1 MFDQDCWLGT
11 IDPHTRAV
19 LEALLVTVL
28 WSSSYVF
35 IKIGLQDIPPL
46 TFAGLRYGLATLVL
60 VPFVFRQGA
69 HRKVAVLPRRD
80 IGLLVVLGILLY
92 AVTQGAQFVALTV
105 LPSASVSLVLTFTP
119 VAVALLGV
127 VSLGERPTFRQIVG
141 IAVLF
146 VGVVAYFHP
155 FSFPAAHVFGLGVMV
170 LGLLANAGASVL
182 GRAANRTRAV
192 VPIGVTAVSMGIGS
206 ALLLGAGI
214 WSQGLPELTLIGW
227 SIVAWLAVIN
237 TAFAFTLWNKSLQR
251 LSAFESSIIN
261 NTMLAQVAAFGWVFL
276 GEHLTL
282 LDVVGA
288 ALVMGGA
295 VVVQAGSRN

>member
-1 MFDQDCWLGT
+1 MPDHDAWPDT

-60 VPFVFRQGA
+60 VPFVFQRGV
-69 HRKVAVLPRRD
+69 HRELSALPRRD
-80 IGLLVVLGILLY
+80 LGILVVLGVLLY

-105 LPSASVSLVLTFTP
+105 LTSASVSLVLTFTP

-127 VSLGERPTFRQIVG
+127 VSLGEHPTMAQVAGIV
-141 IAVLF
+141 VLF
-146 VGVVAYFHP
+146 AGVAAYFHP

-170 LGLLANAGASVL
+170 AGLLANAIASVL

-192 VPIGVTAVSMGIGS
+192 APIGVTAASMGLGS
-206 ALLLGAGI
+206 MLLLGVGI
-214 WSQGLPELTLIGW
+214 WTQGLPALSVAGW
-227 SIVAWLAVIN
+227 GIVVWLAVVN

-251 LSAFESSIIN
+251 LTAFESSVIN

-276 GEHLTL
+276 GETL
-282 LDVVGA
+282 GLLEVVGA
-288 ALVMGGA
+288 ALVMCGA
-295 VVVQAGSRN
+295 IVVQSGRRN